1 MEQVSIVS
9 CPTYEL
15 EAVYL
20 AVKKAIEDIGFEL
33 PENKKI
39 LIKPNL
45 VSQNSPNQHTITHY
59 ALIDALCRLCQERN
73 NEIYIGESIAFFQRG
88 LTKKAFVT
96 SKIDK
101 VARKYQARLVE
112 FEKCRLAKID
122 IGPDRPDGL
131 RELYMP
137 AILSEVDLII
147 DACKLKT
154 HSATRFSGA
163 IKNMFGCLP
172 GGYKQKIHQWVNS
185 EFELGDVFI
194 DIHQNIKPTLSV
206 MDAIFSLDG
215 GPTALGKPVA
225 TGVVLASRNP
235 AALDFVAAKMIGYN
249 VDEIPVFIQAI
260 KRGMIKSEDDI
271 QVIGQCPQFL
281 FAKLIKTPLDLPYNN
296 SSIFVTKTFVNLKVR
311 QSKCNGC
318 LECIPSC
325 PVNAITLKDGRI
337 AIDQK
342 RCISCYYC
350 MSVCPKKA
358 IVINPSP
365 MNRLIFAIR
374 MVTRL

>member
-1 MEQVSIVS
+1 MEKVSVVS
-9 CPTYEL
+9 CHSYQQ
-15 EAVYL
+15 EAVYR
-20 AVKKAIEDIGFEL
+20 AVKKAIEDIGFSL

-45 VSQNSPNQHTITHY
+45 VSQNTPTQHTITHY
-59 ALIDALCRLCQERN
+59 GLIDALCRLCQEKN

-88 LTKKAFVT
+88 LTRKAYVT
-96 SKIDK
+96 SKINK

-112 FEKCRLAKID
+112 FEKCRLVKIP
-122 IGPDRPDGL
+122 IGPDRPERL

-137 AILSEVDLII
+137 EMLSEVDLII

-185 EFELGDVFI
+185 EFELSDVFI

-206 MDAIFSLDG
+206 MDAIVSLDG

-235 AALDFVAAKMIGYN
+235 AAIDFVAARMIGYK
-249 VDEIPVFIQAI
+249 VDEIPLFIQAI
-260 KRGMIKSEDDI
+260 KRGMIKGEDDI
-271 QVIGQCPQFL
+271 EVIGQCPQFV
-281 FAKLIKTPLDLPYNN
+281 FTKLIKTPLNLPYNN
-296 SSIFVTKTFVNLKVR
+296 SSIFVTKTFVNLKIKR
-311 QSKCNGC
+311 RKCNRCRQC
-318 LECIPSC
+318 LPAC
-325 PVNAITLKDGRI
+325 PVNAITMEDDRI
-337 AIDQK
+337 VIDQK

-350 MSVCPKKA
+350 MAVCRTKA
-358 IVINPSP
+358 IVINPTL

-374 MVTRL
+374 KITRL